1 MSAEEW
7 QNLRERSQRKE
18 KSPLE
23 EWRNIFS
30 DIIKGSLRRGNSSGS
45 FSGLDPAPYYGDTNS
60 ILVKSEIDFQTSKFI
75 TFNQSPLSSPT
86 ATALN
91 SRNLT
96 RRSSLGPLGFK

>member
-1 MSAEEW
+1 MSAKEW

-18 KSPLE
+18 KSPLG

-75 TFNQSPLSSPT
+75 TFNQSPEVLSRQQSG
-86 ATALN
+86 LIIHY
-91 SRNLT
+91 L
-96 RRSSLGPLGFK
+96 